1 MIITDVQPRRHR
13 LSQLYIDG
21 EAAVKVDTETWLRS
35 GLMPGDEIDDERLHR
50 LLQDSAA
57 HRAHEKALYLL
68 EHRAHSKKELERKI
82 ARAEFDKD
90 AAKAAA
96 DRMEELG
103 LIDDEQYARR
113 LTQELFTR
121 KKFGVR
127 RVKQELREK
136 GIADE
141 IIALVL
147 EEFSPEEEETV
158 EKIRELIERKYPMAQ
173 EDEKVRRRAVAA
185 LQRYGYSLDDIF
197 TVLREELFD

>member
-1 MIITDVQPRRHR
+1 MMHIVRPIKQEE
-13 LSQLYIDG
+13 Y
-21 EAAVKVDTETWLRS
+21 A
-35 GLMPGDEIDDERLHR
+35 
-50 LLQDSAA
+50 
-57 HRAHEKALYLL
+57 
-68 EHRAHSKKELERKI
+68 
-82 ARAEFDKD
+82 
-90 AAKAAA
+90 AAKAVWDRCFPEDAGDYSAFYFTCRTRPEYILAA
-96 DRMEELG
+96 FSPEGKMIGTLHALPYPLRFGETVKRCALVTGVATLPEYRMRGVAAAML
-103 LIDDEQYARR
+103 RR
-113 LTQELFTR
+113 SETW
-121 KKFGVR
+121 
-127 RVKQELREK
+127 LREK